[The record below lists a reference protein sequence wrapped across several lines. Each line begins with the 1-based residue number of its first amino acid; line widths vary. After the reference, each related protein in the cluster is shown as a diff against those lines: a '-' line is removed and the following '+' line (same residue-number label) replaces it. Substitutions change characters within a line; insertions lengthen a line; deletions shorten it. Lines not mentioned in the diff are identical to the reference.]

1 MEERS
6 AVLTAIHIVDYDCV
20 TCFGTG
26 HEVLWQS
33 LLGNRCGFGSV
44 TRFPIK
50 NYVNSKAACISELDE
65 VSHGQRFPA
74 LLEMLCQREID
85 IDPDAVFLTATTK
98 DNIELL
104 EDSARQTEKNPAEFS
119 ACSILDILR
128 RRWNLNTHGENINT
142 ACTSASTA
150 ILWAA
155 EMISRGQ
162 TDTAIIGG
170 ADIVSEFVFSGFS
183 ALKAMSSS
191 TSRPFDCGR
200 DGLILGEAAAFI
212 VLMSEQRAARQK
224 RKSLGIINGWG
235 ISSDAHH
242 ITAPDRQGQ
251 GLQRAIG
258 HALEKVSI
266 PAQEIASINTHGT
279 GTVHNDAMEITA
291 FGQIFKNQ
299 IPAVYSIKGAI
310 GHSLGPCG
318 LVEIIVAAKSLQ
330 EQLVLPVTGLQTP
343 EADVASCLSVEPKTV
358 QGDYTLSTNSGFG
371 GINTALILGKV

>member
-1 MEERS
+1 M
-6 AVLTAIHIVDYDCV
+6 TAIHIVDYDCV
-20 TCFGTG
+20 TCFGAG

-33 LLGNRCGFGSV
+33 LLENRCGFGPV
-44 TRFPIK
+44 TRFSTE
-50 NYVNSKAACISELDE
+50 NYVNHKAACISELDE

-74 LLEMLCQREID
+74 LLEMLCRREIN
-85 IDPDAVFLTATTK
+85 IDPDSVLLTATTK

-104 EDSARQTEKNPAEFS
+104 EDSAKQAEENRTEVPT
-119 ACSILDILR
+119 CSILDILQP
-128 RRWNLNTHGENINT
+128 RWNLNTPGQNINT

-155 EMISRGQ
+155 EMISQGQ
-162 TDTAIIGG
+162 TDTAIICG
-170 ADIVSEFVFSGFS
+170 ADIISEFVFSGFS

-191 TSRPFDCGR
+191 TSRPFDKQR
-200 DGLILGEAAAFI
+200 DGLILGEAAAFV
-212 VLMSEQRAARQK
+212 VLMSAQRAAREK
-224 RKSLGIINGWG
+224 RQSLGVINGWG
-235 ISSDAHH
+235 VSSDAHH

-258 HALEKVSI
+258 HALEKASI
-266 PAQEIASINTHGT
+266 PAQEISSINAHGT

-291 FGQIFKNQ
+291 FSQIFAEQ

-318 LVEIIVAAKSLQ
+318 LIEVIVAAKSLQ
-330 EQLVLPVTGLQTP
+330 EQLIPPVTGLQTP
-343 EADVASCLSVEPKTV
+343 ETEIASCLSVEPKTV

-371 GINTALILGKV
+371 GINTALILGKA